1 MSNKLLEIKNLH
13 VNVEDKEILKGIDL
27 TINKGEIH
35 VIMGPNGSGK
45 TTTANAILSNPL
57 YNKVEGNINFE
68 SEDITNLKTDEI
80 ARKGVF
86 MSFQLPEEI
95 PGISVTNF
103 LKSAKG
109 KITGKPIKVFEF
121 KDELRK
127 YMEELKMN
135 PEYAERSLNVGFS
148 GGEKKKNEILQ
159 MLVLNPKL
167 AILDETD
174 SGLDV
179 DAIRTVSKGIEMFKN
194 ENNAVLI
201 ITHNTKILKSLKVD
215 YVHILVNGK
224 NAKVSYKIQEN
235 DKISVEIP
243 EPKQIELK
251 AQNIPIEIIY
261 EDSDIIVVNKPKGM
275 VVHPANG
282 NPDGTLVNAIMAI
295 CKDSLSGIGGEIRPG
310 IVHRI
315 DKDTSGLLIVAKN
328 DNAHVKMSEQ
338 IKNHEVKKTY
348 IALVRG
354 VFKENEATID
364 MPIGR
369 STSDRKKMAVNKNGK
384 NAITHIKVLKRFDKY
399 TLLKVNIETGRTHQI
414 RVHLSHIGYPIVG
427 DYTYSNGKNEFDV
440 IGQCLHAQ
448 KLEFK
453 HPITQKDMCLE
464 AELPQYF
471 KDILD
476 KLKDR
481 EIK

>member
-1 MSNKLLEIKNLH
+1 M
-13 VNVEDKEILKGIDL
+13 KEYIVSQEEKGKRLDTYIPSVD
-27 TINKGEIH
+27 T
-35 VIMGPNGSGK
+35 
-45 TTTANAILSNPL
+45 
-57 YNKVEGNINFE
+57 
-68 SEDITNLKTDEI
+68 DITRT
-80 ARKGVF
+80 
-86 MSFQLPEEI
+86 
-95 PGISVTNF
+95 
-103 LKSAKG
+103 SAQR
-109 KITGKPIKVFEF
+109 
-121 KDELRK
+121 L
-127 YMEELKMN
+127 
-135 PEYAERSLNVGFS
+135 
-148 GGEKKKNEILQ
+148 
-159 MLVLNPKL
+159 
-167 AILDETD
+167 
-174 SGLDV
+174 
-179 DAIRTVSKGIEMFKN
+179 IEDGN
-194 ENNAVLI
+194 
-201 ITHNTKILKSLKVD
+201 
-215 YVHILVNGK
+215 ILVNGK

-243 EPKQIELK
+243 KPKQIELK
-251 AQNIPIEIIY
+251 AQDIPIEIIY

-384 NAITHIKVLKRFDKY
+384 DAITHIKVLKRFDKY
-399 TLLKVNIETGRTHQI
+399 TLLQVNIETGRTHQI
-414 RVHLSHIGYPIVG
+414 RVHLSHIGYPIIG
-427 DYTYSNGKNEFDV
+427 DYIYSNGKNEFGV

>member
-1 MSNKLLEIKNLH
+1 M
-13 VNVEDKEILKGIDL
+13 KEYIVSQEEKGKRLDTYIPSVD
-27 TINKGEIH
+27 T
-35 VIMGPNGSGK
+35 
-45 TTTANAILSNPL
+45 
-57 YNKVEGNINFE
+57 
-68 SEDITNLKTDEI
+68 DITRT
-80 ARKGVF
+80 
-86 MSFQLPEEI
+86 
-95 PGISVTNF
+95 
-103 LKSAKG
+103 SAQR
-109 KITGKPIKVFEF
+109 
-121 KDELRK
+121 L
-127 YMEELKMN
+127 
-135 PEYAERSLNVGFS
+135 
-148 GGEKKKNEILQ
+148 
-159 MLVLNPKL
+159 
-167 AILDETD
+167 
-174 SGLDV
+174 
-179 DAIRTVSKGIEMFKN
+179 IEDGN
-194 ENNAVLI
+194 
-201 ITHNTKILKSLKVD
+201 
-215 YVHILVNGK
+215 ILVNGK

-414 RVHLSHIGYPIVG
+414 RVHLSTIGYPIVG
-427 DYTYSNGKNEFDV
+427 DGVYSNGKNEFDV